1 MPPTE
6 YAAIVL
12 AGGKST
18 RLGRDKAS
26 EPVLGVA
33 MLQWVV
39 RRLEG
44 LVSQLVVVK
53 ARGQSLPEVDCAV
66 DLVVVEDEYPES
78 GPLGGL
84 YSGLAAMRHD
94 AAIAVA
100 CDMPLLRP
108 ALVAELLRLAEDH
121 DVVVPISDDYAQ
133 PLCAVYKRS
142 CLEAIR
148 RRLAGGAF
156 KLMGFFEDVDVL
168 EVPPSTWRR
177 FDPEGVSFQ
186 NLNREDDLRRAE
198 ALLRTGL

>member
-1 MPPTE
+1 
-6 YAAIVL
+6 
-12 AGGKST
+12 
-18 RLGRDKAS
+18 
-26 EPVLGVA
+26 
-33 MLQWVV
+33 
-39 RRLEG
+39 
-44 LVSQLVVVK
+44 
-53 ARGQSLPEVDCAV
+53 
-66 DLVVVEDEYPES
+66 VVEDEYPES